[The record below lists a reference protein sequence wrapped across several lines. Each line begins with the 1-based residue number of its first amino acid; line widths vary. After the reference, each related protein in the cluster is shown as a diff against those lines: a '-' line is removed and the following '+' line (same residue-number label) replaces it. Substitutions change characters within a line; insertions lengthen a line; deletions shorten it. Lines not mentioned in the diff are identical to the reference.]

1 MKLRLKKSVR
11 NGLIVTA
18 MFLMFIISVADVIFN
33 GYHDDFL
40 MITIYLLFYLVAF
53 MGLRL

>member
-1 MKLRLKKSVR
+1 MSRKIRKEII